1 MVDKELSLYRFSIDR
16 ELSDVGKVKG
26 AARMSG
32 FRVMLVDDSPFSRT
46 LLADIL
52 REGGC
57 EVVGEAE
64 SIESLIQVYAECK
77 PDLVTMDIAMP
88 GADGFE
94 CTKTLR
100 LHDPAARVILVSSM
114 KDEEMEAEA
123 RHVGAVGYVQK
134 PVEDEVLLRVIR
146 NVMSPDE
153 MFENLETWSREI
165 FAEVLAQNITRM
177 TKATAQIAELADP
190 DKRISQGITVVI
202 GIIGRYP
209 GSFVL
214 DLLPDTAEKMTE
226 IMLHRPAKNP
236 TEVIQVVAEFA
247 NVVGGV
253 ACSMLNKRE
262 KSFGLRVAPP
272 SVFQGATNEITSPM
286 LQMKGVEA
294 DAGFGKLCLSFGFKK
309 GTVLWM

>member
-1 MVDKELSLYRFSIDR
+1 MV
-16 ELSDVGKVKG
+16 
-26 AARMSG
+26 
-32 FRVMLVDDSPFSRT
+32 VDDSPFSRT
-46 LLADIL
+46 LLADALIQ
-52 REGGC
+52 GGC

-64 SIESLIQVYAECK
+64 SIESLIQVYDECK

-100 LHDPAARVILVSSM
+100 LHDPAAKVVLVSSM
-114 KDEEMEAEA
+114 KDEETEADA
-123 RHVGAVGYVQK
+123 RHAGAVGYVQK
-134 PVEDEVLLRVIR
+134 PVDGDVLIRVIQ

-153 MFENLETWSREI
+153 MYLNLQTWSHEI

-177 TKATAQIAELADP
+177 TKTTATISEQTDLR
-190 DKRISQGITVVI
+190 KNISQGITVVI

-209 GSFVL
+209 GSIVF
-214 DLLPDTAEKMTE
+214 DLSLEAAEKMAE
-226 IMLHRPAKNP
+226 SMLRRAAKNQA
-236 TEVIQVVAEFA
+236 EVVSVAAEFA

-253 ACSMLNKRE
+253 ACSMLNRKE

-272 SVFQGATNEITSPM
+272 SVFQGATNEIISPM
-286 LQMKGVEA
+286 LQMQGMA
-294 DAGFGKLCLSFGFKK
+294 AATDFGQLCLSFGFKK